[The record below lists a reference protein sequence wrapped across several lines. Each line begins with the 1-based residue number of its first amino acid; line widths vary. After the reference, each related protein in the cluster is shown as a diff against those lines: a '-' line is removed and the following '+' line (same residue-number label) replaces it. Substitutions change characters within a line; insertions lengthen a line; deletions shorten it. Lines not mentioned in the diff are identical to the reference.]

1 MLLNDKINNK
11 KKILVLCTGNSARSI
26 MAEALFA
33 TMGNNIFEAY
43 SAGSN
48 PTGKVNPFA
57 LEQIK
62 HLDFSVTPRSKS
74 WDEFSGADAFDI
86 DIVVTVCGN
95 AANEVCPVFPGQPKK
110 VHWGLPDPA
119 AEDGSDEQKREAFS
133 VCFDVFKQKI
143 QELLFE
149 LEQNPNLDAYSVMSQ
164 MQAGFDPLSEFEKAS
179 TSTEPA
185 IGTDTGTEI
194 NEAI

>member
-1 MLLNDKINNK
+1 MLLNSQYKNSNR

-26 MAEALFA
+26 MAEALFS
-33 TMGNNIFEAY
+33 TMGEKRFEAY

-62 HLDFSVTPRSKS
+62 HLNFSASPRSKS
-74 WDEFSGADAFDI
+74 WNEFSGADAFDI

-133 VCFDVFKQKI
+133 VCFNVFKQTI
-143 QELLFE
+143 GELMHE
-149 LEQNPNLDAYSVMSQ
+149 LEQNPDLDAYTMMSN
-164 MQAGFDPLSEFEKAS
+164 MQSSFASLNKTEKAS
-179 TSTEPA
+179 TSA
-185 IGTDTGTEI
+185 GTGTEV
-194 NEAI
+194 NEPI

>member
-1 MLLNDKINNK
+1 MLLNGK

-26 MAEALFA
+26 MAEALFS
-33 TMGNNIFEAY
+33 TIGEKRFEAY

-62 HLDFSVTPRSKS
+62 HLDFSATPRSKS
-74 WDEFSGADAFDI
+74 WDEFSGAEAFDI

-119 AEDGSDEQKREAFS
+119 AEVGSDEQKREAFS
-133 VCFDVFKQKI
+133 VCFNVFKQKI
-143 QELLFE
+143 SELMFE
-149 LEQNPNLDAYSVMSQ
+149 LEQNSDLDVYSLMYQ
-164 MQAGFDPLSEFEKAS
+164 MQAGFSPLNTSENAS
-179 TSTEPA
+179 KDM
-185 IGTDTGTEI
+185 GTDTGIGTNV

>member
-1 MLLNDKINNK
+1 MLLNTK
-11 KKILVLCTGNSARSI
+11 KRILVLCTGNSARSI

-33 TMGNNIFEAY
+33 TLGEQRFEAY

-57 LEQIK
+57 LEQIQ
-62 HLDFSVTPRSKS
+62 HLGFGATPRSKS

-95 AANEVCPVFPGQPKK
+95 AANEACPVFPGQPKK

-119 AEDGSDEQKREAFS
+119 AEKGSDTQKREAFS
-133 VCFDVFKQKI
+133 VCFNVFKQKI
-143 QELLFE
+143 RELMLE
-149 LEQNPNLDAYSVMSQ
+149 LEQNPDTDELAVMSQ
-164 MQAGFDPLSEFEKAS
+164 MQASFEPLNDIEQPS
-179 TSTEPA
+179 TVLA
-185 IGTDTGTEI
+185 GTVAH
-194 NEAI
+194 EAI